1 MAMRRKARPKAKRA
15 RKPIGKAWRGDEL
28 NKLRVG
34 YKSKPASKIAKEL
47 GRSLASVRGKISA
60 LKLRKGP
67 ARKAKPKG
75 KKRARR

>member
-1 MAMRRKARPKAKRA
+1 MAPKKRAKAKG
-15 RKPIGKAWRGDEL
+15 RKPMGKAWRADEL
-28 NKLRVG
+28 KKLREG
-34 YKSKPASKIAKEL
+34 YKSKPASKIAREL
-47 GRSLASVRGKISA
+47 RRSLASVRGKISA